1 MKKLNRASTT
11 DFSYKTLCY
20 IFLGHP
26 VYVVVVAADV
36 DDVVVEVIVAVV
48 VVMKEAKQRRERT
61 LEAILQEAE
70 TQKDL

>member
-1 MKKLNRASTT
+1 MVVA
-11 DFSYKTLCY
+11 Y
-20 IFLGHP
+20 ILG
-26 VYVVVVAADV
+26 VVDVVVVAADV
-36 DDVVVEVIVAVV
+36 DVVVVEVIVAVV